1 MSATFGDALS
11 AEIARVTKIL
21 TLYRDPYLKGAGE
34 KAALMTEADLD
45 NAVKALA
52 SGDVVRIRRAYHTLK
67 DITP

>member
-1 MSATFGDALS
+1 MP
-11 AEIARVTKIL
+11 
-21 TLYRDPYLKGAGE
+21 LYRDPYLKGAGE